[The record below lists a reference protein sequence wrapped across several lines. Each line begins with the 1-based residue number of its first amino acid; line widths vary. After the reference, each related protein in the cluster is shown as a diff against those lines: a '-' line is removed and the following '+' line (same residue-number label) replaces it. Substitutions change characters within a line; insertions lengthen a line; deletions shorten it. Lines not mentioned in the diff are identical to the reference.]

1 MSSDAQ
7 RDIETLSVLQALYNA
22 IGEEVSTQDPTNLR
36 GRVNSY
42 YHGLY
47 EDTGATGFEVRVG
60 GEKVGTY
67 GFNKRKG
74 QPERT
79 VRELRITDSSALT
92 DWRSDDFDE
101 WVEHWLAFHRED
113 LALQYAQET
122 GELPDG
128 IELEERVVPATPDTI
143 RPNGTLRIKRQ
154 VVERAR
160 DALAGGGLAG
170 FLAGGES
177 H

>member
-1 MSSDAQ
+1 MSDAQ

-22 IGEEVSTQDPTNLR
+22 IGEQIATNDPSNLR
-36 GRVNSY
+36 GRVNEH
-42 YHGLY
+42 YHALY
-47 EDTGATGFEVRVG
+47 ESTGATGFEVRVG

-79 VRELRITDSSALT
+79 ESELQITNVADML
-92 DWRSDDFDE
+92 DWADGSEEFAK
-101 WVEHWLAFHRED
+101 WCAKWLAYHTDE
-113 LALQYAQET
+113 LALEYARDT

-128 IELEERVVPATPDTI
+128 VELVERTIPATPDTI
-143 RPNGTLRIKRQ
+143 RPNGTLRIRRQ

-170 FLAGGES
+170 FIGGGQ
-177 H
+177 

>member
-1 MSSDAQ
+1 MSDAQ
-7 RDIETLSVLQALYNA
+7 REIETLAVLQALYNA
-22 IGEEVSTQDPTNLR
+22 IGEEVSTTDPDNLR
-36 GRVNSY
+36 GRVNEHY
-42 YHGLY
+42 RGLY

-67 GFNKRKG
+67 GFSKRKG
-74 QPERT
+74 QPER
-79 VRELRITDSSALT
+79 VEQALEVV
-92 DWRSDDFDE
+92 DADALKAWAECDEFNE
-101 WVEHWLAFHRED
+101 WVSAFIDMNLES
-113 LALQYAQET
+113 LALDYAKLT

-128 IELEERVVPATPDTI
+128 IEVVERVIPATPDTI

-170 FLAGGES
+170 FLAGGGR
-177 H
+177 

>member
-1 MSSDAQ
+1 MSGIQ
-7 RDIETLSVLQALYNA
+7 EEIETLAALQALYNA
-22 IGEEVSTQDPTNLR
+22 IGEQINTSDPDNLR

-42 YHGLY
+42 YHDLY

-79 VRELRITDSSALT
+79 ERRLEVVDASALM
-92 DWRSDDFDE
+92 DWESEDFDR
-101 WVEHWLAFHRED
+101 WVRHWLAFHRED
-113 LALQYAQET
+113 LAIEYAEET

-128 IELEERVVPATPDTI
+128 VELVKRTIPAVPDTI

-160 DALAGGGLAG
+160 NMLAGGGLAG
-170 FLAGGES
+170 LLGGTE
-177 H
+177 